1 MKTLS
6 FPDAMRNIVTA
17 KDVLLRAKA
26 TLFMTT
32 LTDDRVKI
40 WAEKSSDFPNPSLIS
55 SVVRDVETSRNIFR
69 VQSSAMKALPTVQ
82 QSPLPKT
89 PPRDSHLST
98 SRGI

>member
-1 MKTLS
+1 MIKNQMKTFS

-40 WAEKSSDFPNPSLIS
+40 WAEKSRDFPNPSLIS
-55 SVVRDVETSRNIFR
+55 SVVRDVETSRNISR
-69 VQSSAMKALPTVQ
+69 DRSSAMKAPPTDQ
-82 QSPLPKT
+82 
-89 PPRDSHLST
+89 
-98 SRGI
+98 